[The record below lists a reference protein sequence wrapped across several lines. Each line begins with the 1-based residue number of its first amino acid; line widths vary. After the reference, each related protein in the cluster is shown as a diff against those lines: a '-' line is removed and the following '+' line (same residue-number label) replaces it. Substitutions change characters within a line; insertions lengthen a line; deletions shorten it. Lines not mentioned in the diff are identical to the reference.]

1 MAIDANGNIKVG
13 GVNCVVSDRFC
24 RDWSPCN
31 YCEQERERLFQLR
44 LKKSENEHLAAEAAA
59 RAKANAELVGLIA
72 ENPKTSLAVAGGIA
86 ALLLGVAVADKH
98 SKSKKNR

>member
-24 RDWSPCN
+24 RDWSPCD

-44 LKKSENEHLAAEAAA
+44 IKRSENEYAAEAAA
-59 RAKANAELVGLIA
+59 SRARANEELAKLIV
-72 ENPKTSLAVAGGIA
+72 ENPKTSLGIA
-86 ALLLGVAVADKH
+86 AGLGALLLGVAVADKH
-98 SKSKKNR
+98 SKSKRR